1 MNFCSHC
8 GARVALHVP
17 QGDDRPRHM
26 CAACGRIYYENP
38 KLVVGCIPQWEDK
51 ILLCRRD
58 IEPQKGKWTLPAGY
72 LENGETVMEGACRET
87 MEEAGAAVVELHPY
101 LLFDIVHVNQLYLMF
116 RARMQSPE
124 FKITAESAE
133 VVLMRREEI
142 PWDAIAFGAIE
153 STLRHY
159 FTDRDNGHFPF
170 RIRQITKRLTRSGAL

>member
-26 CAACGRIYYENP
+26 CAACGRVYYENP

-87 MEEAGAAVVELHPY
+87 MEEAGAAVIELQPY

-116 RARMQSPE
+116 RARMQSPD

-159 FTDRDNGHFPF
+159 FADRDNGHFPF
-170 RIRQITKRLTRSGAL
+170 RIRQITKRLTR